1 MASRKQLIKDV
12 QEATRIAQEQFGFD
26 ALLPAQQEAIRSLLA
41 GRDTLAV
48 MPTGSGK
55 SAIYQIP
62 ALIIPGPT
70 IIISPL
76 LALQRDQL
84 SSLERTDVAA
94 AAVLNST
101 LGARERAQV
110 LERLAS
116 GELEYLFLAPEQFNR
131 DDVVDRLRAAGPR
144 LFVVDEAHCISEW
157 GHDFRPDYLRLGAVI
172 DALGHPTVLAL
183 TATATPGVR
192 AEIVER
198 LHMREPREVIAGFDR
213 PDLWLGVRVFEKE
226 AHKHAAF
233 MQAIAGA
240 SPPGI
245 VYTATRKHAEDVAEA
260 LRERGLAA
268 AAYHAGMGRQAREQ
282 VQADFMADRIAV
294 IVATVAFGMGVD
306 KPNVRFVYHYDVSD
320 SLDAYYQEIGRGGRD
335 GGGARAV
342 LFYRRADLALHKF
355 FAAGGQV
362 DADAVERVAEA
373 ISGCEDPVG
382 VAALQGATDL
392 SQTKVARAI
401 SRLSDLGALTVLP
414 GGAVSAATDDPAA
427 LAGDAP
433 ALDQRH
439 LEAARARI
447 DEMRGYAEAFD
458 CRRELVLR
466 HFGEPDGTVPKPC
479 GACDN
484 CDAGHAAELERMRAA
499 LGDRPRAAEP
509 EVVADPEPFSP
520 GSTVAHVEWGEGEVL
535 RYTGNNIVVAF
546 AGVGE
551 KTLAVEFVAAKN
563 LLTAVDAP

>member
-12 QEATRIAQEQFGFD
+12 QEAMRIAEEEFGFD

-84 SSLERTDVAA
+84 SSLERTNVAE

-110 LERLAS
+110 LDRLTS

-131 DDVVDRLRAAGPR
+131 ADVLDRLHAAGPR
-144 LFVVDEAHCISEW
+144 LFVVDEAHCISQW

-172 DALGHPTVLAL
+172 DALDHPTVLAL
-183 TATATPGVR
+183 TATATPDVR

-198 LHMREPREVIAGFDR
+198 LHMRDPRQIIAGFDR

-226 AHKHAAF
+226 ADKHAAF
-233 MQAIAGA
+233 MRAIAEA
-240 SPPGI
+240 TPPGI
-245 VYTATRKHAEDVAEA
+245 VYAATRRHAEDVAAA
-260 LRERGLAA
+260 LRGLGLAA
-268 AAYHAGMGRQAREQ
+268 AAFHAGMTRQAREQ
-282 VQADFMADRIAV
+282 VQAAFMADEIAV

-320 SLDAYYQEIGRGGRD
+320 SLDSYYQEIGRGGRD
-335 GGGARAV
+335 GQGARGL

-355 FAAGGQV
+355 FASGGQV

-373 ISGCEDPVG
+373 IGDSEAPVE
-382 VAALQGATDL
+382 VAELRDATEL

-414 GGAVSAATDDPAA
+414 GGEVTASTDDPAA
-427 LAGDAP
+427 LATA
-433 ALDQRH
+433 AAELDQRH

-447 DEMRGYAEAFD
+447 DEMRAYAEAFG
-458 CRRELVLR
+458 CRREIVLR
-466 HFGEPDGTVPKPC
+466 HFGEPDGTVPTPC
-479 GACDN
+479 GGCDN
-484 CDAGHAAELERMRAA
+484 CDAGHAAELERLQAEAA
-499 LGDRPRAAEP
+499 ARPRGEEPEPPTNAEP
-509 EVVADPEPFSP
+509 FPP

-535 RYTGNNIVVAF
+535 HYQENNIVVAF
-546 AGVGE
+546 AGVGS
-551 KTLAVEFVAAKN
+551 KTLALEFVAARN
-563 LLTAVDAP
+563 LLVAVDA